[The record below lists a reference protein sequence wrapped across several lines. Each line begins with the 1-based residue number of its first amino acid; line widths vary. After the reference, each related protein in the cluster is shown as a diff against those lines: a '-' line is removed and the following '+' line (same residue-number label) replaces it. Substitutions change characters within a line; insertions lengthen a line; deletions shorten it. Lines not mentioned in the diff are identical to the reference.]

1 MAVTSNSTLRTIFL
15 VGGIILVGFLLIG
28 GNLIWGLAL
37 LVLLLVMGGGAMLY
51 RKAGPPE
58 R

>member
-1 MAVTSNSTLRTIFL
+1 MAATSNSTLRTIFIIAGIAL
-15 VGGIILVGFLLIG
+15 VAFLLIG
-28 GNLIWGLAL
+28 GNLIWGVAVLILLA
-37 LVLLLVMGGGAMLY
+37 VMGGGAMLY

>member
-1 MAVTSNSTLRTIFL
+1 MAATSNTTLRTIFL
-15 VGGIILVGFLLIG
+15 IAGIALVAFLLIG
-28 GNLIWGLAL
+28 GNMIWGIAVLI
-37 LVLLLVMGGGAMLY
+37 LLLVMGGGAMLY

>member
-1 MAVTSNSTLRTIFL
+1 MALTSNSTLRTVFI
-15 VGGIILVGFLLIG
+15 VGGIVLVAFLLIG
-28 GNLIWGLAL
+28 GNLIWGLAV
-37 LVLLLVMGGGAMLY
+37 LVLLLVMGGGALLY

>member
-1 MAVTSNSTLRTIFL
+1 MAATSNATLRTIFL
-15 VGGIILVGFLLIG
+15 IAGIVLVVFLLIG
-28 GNLIWGLAL
+28 GNLIWGIAV
-37 LVLLLVMGGGAMLY
+37 LVLLLVLGGGAMLY